1 MAGNIK
7 TLSDSKLA
15 EVLLGHL
22 EIANISG
29 NFAEAI
35 REAANRLQNQ
45 KQVTSIIPN
54 FEQQIIKQ

>member
-1 MAGNIK
+1 MAANIK

-29 NFAEAI
+29 NFAEAV

>member
-1 MAGNIK
+1 MAANIK

-15 EVLLGHL
+15 EVLIGHL

-35 REAANRLQNQ
+35 REAANRLQKPKTGYINN
-45 KQVTSIIPN
+45 PE
-54 FEQQIIKQ
+54 F

>member
-35 REAANRLQNQ
+35 REAANRLQKPKTGYVNN
-45 KQVTSIIPN
+45 PE
-54 FEQQIIKQ
+54 F